1 MLLNLSDGSI
11 GMILADLLQDQNPW
25 WRDGALRRARG
36 YPVRRDLQ
44 KEILLRVQRLDDR
57 RAMVLLGSR
66 QVGKTVLLLQ
76 LADDLLTAGLPP
88 QNLTYFDFSDDR
100 ITEEVMAHK
109 VVEAQPVGINP
120 ENPRVFLFDEIRS
133 APKWDL
139 WLKRA
144 VDSRVGRIVAT
155 DSAARLLRDGSQE
168 SGQGRWDELFIE
180 GLSFRE
186 FVRLHAGPEG
196 DEEARLR
203 LAPNLHERYL
213 ALGGFPEYVLSE
225 DFPEVRRR
233 LRSDIAERA
242 ILRDLSGLGVDVERI
257 KDLFVYLLQDSGA
270 ELNAEARARDLEADP
285 RSVREWVRLLTGTLL
300 VSPLDRFA
308 RSATAGLRSKS
319 KIFAADPGLVM
330 AFSSFLVEDPTVRAR
345 AFEAAVFRHLRGVAR
360 DLEARLGYYRQR
372 EDLEVDFV
380 LEDRQGGLV
389 AIEVTSN
396 PRLRADKAERLRRA
410 AKEMKADRGIL
421 IHGGVLDERV
431 EGIEAIPIQRFLFAP
446 AACLREEQ

>member
-1 MLLNLSDGSI
+1 
-11 GMILADLLQDQNPW
+11 
-25 WRDGALRRARG
+25 RDGAIRRARG

-44 KEILLRVQRLDDR
+44 KEILLRLQRLDDR
-57 RAMVLLGSR
+57 RAIVLLGPR

-100 ITEEVMAHK
+100 ITGEASADEV
-109 VVEAQPVGINP
+109 VRAQPAGIVP
-120 ENPRVFLFDEIRS
+120 EYPRAFLLDEIRS

-168 SGQGRWDELFIE
+168 SGQGRWDEIFIE

-186 FVRLHAGPEG
+186 FVRLHAGPKE

-203 LAPNLHERYL
+203 LAPNLRERYL

-242 ILRDLSGLGVDVERI
+242 ILRDLSGLGVDVERV
-257 KDLFVYLLQDSGA
+257 KDLFVYLLQDSGTEFKA
-270 ELNAEARARDLEADP
+270 ESRAGDLNADP
-285 RSVREWVRLLTGTLL
+285 RSVREWARLLADTLL
-300 VSPLDRFA
+300 VFPLERFA
-308 RSATAGLRSKS
+308 RHPAAGLRSRP
-319 KIFAADPGLVM
+319 KIFASDPGLVT
-330 AFSSFLVEDPTVRAR
+330 AFALLPMQDPEVRSR
-345 AFEAAVFRHLRGVAR
+345 AFEAAVFRHLREVSRQLEGR
-360 DLEARLGYYRQR
+360 LSYFRQQDDLEI
-372 EDLEVDFV
+372 DFV
-380 LEDRQGGLV
+380 HEASGVPLTG
-389 AIEVTSN
+389 IEVTAS
-396 PRLRADKAERLRRA
+396 PRIRPQKIHRFRTAGKALGTDKLTIVYGGLTESELEGVRILPLQQFLLAPIEYLR
-410 AKEMKADRGIL
+410 
-421 IHGGVLDERV
+421 
-431 EGIEAIPIQRFLFAP
+431 
-446 AACLREEQ
+446 